1 MAMTHLP
8 IETPTR
14 ITRAELVKVGDQ
26 VAARVGNTWRVHD
39 VLDVERRGDL
49 VILRFSLT
57 RVSSSTMSAGDEVR
71 IVAAGRYGV
80 TNNSTAGY
88 ATETD
93 DRDAAERC
101 AQAISG
107 QIHDL
112 SAGYLWGWVNGTWRT
127 WADAVNGGGA
137 RVAV

>member
-1 MAMTHLP
+1 MTYLP

-14 ITRAELVKVGDQ
+14 IAYADRVKAGDQ
-26 VAARVGNTWRVHD
+26 LAARVGNRWRVQD
-39 VLDVERRGDL
+39 VTDVEVNGDTVVL
-49 VILRFSLT
+49 RLGRSSSSILRYGDHV
-57 RVSSSTMSAGDEVR
+57 RV
-71 IVAAGRYGV
+71 VAAGRYGV
-80 TNNSTAGY
+80 TNASTAGY

-107 QIHDL
+107 QVHDL

-127 WADAVNGGGA
+127 WADAINGGGA
-137 RVAV
+137 RQAV